1 MRRGDGREVEM
12 LGDEMPFDPEII
24 TAGRHAE
31 KRQKS
36 KRWWELTEVE
46 AWWHSVNEERISQR
60 VMCRTGD

>member
-1 MRRGDGREVEM
+1 M